1 MKLIVG
7 LGNPG
12 EKYTNTRHNVGF
24 LVLNKLITDSK
35 LNSNQVTPFRLENQF
50 KAEVTQTGGIGED
63 RVIFAKPQTF
73 MNLSGEA
80 VSKLMQ
86 YYKIGCDDIVII
98 CDDLDLPL
106 GTIRVRLEGS
116 SGGHNG
122 LQSIINFIGSRF
134 IRIRVGI
141 GSNKK
146 VTSNEVTRLDSQK
159 ARLAINQEKND
170 KVNINIPAEEYVLQ
184 NFTKDETN
192 IINKSIDKV
201 VEMLLKWTNENE
213 LIEETIKI
221 TE

>member
-134 IRIRVGI
+134 IRIRIGI
-141 GSNKK
+141 GSNRQA
-146 VTSNEVTRLDSQK
+146 TSNEVISNKVDEDK
-159 ARLAINQEKND
+159 INIK
-170 KVNINIPAEEYVLQ
+170 IPAEEYVLQ
-184 NFTKDETN
+184 NFTKDDMN
-192 IINKSIDKV
+192 AINKSIDKV
-201 VEMLLKWTNENE
+201 VEILLEWINTKE
-213 LIEETIKI
+213 LDDETIKI

>member
-1 MKLIVG
+1 MKLIIG

-24 LVLNKLITDSK
+24 LVLDKLQATNNKLQD
-35 LNSNQVTPFRLENQF
+35 FRLENQF

-63 RVIFAKPQTF
+63 RVILVKPQTF

-80 VSKLMQ
+80 VSKIMQ
-86 YYKIGCDDIVII
+86 YYKIGCDDIVVI